1 MAYSLFRITEYD
13 SNASWNIQQSLF
25 FRQSVLKMT
34 HLEQKSISTRKLIQ
48 GKLTVT
54 PVSSSL
60 ETGVLLTKKY
70 RIKHWLFKTE

>member
-70 RIKHWLFKTE
+70 RIKH